1 MEALLSVIK
10 SEDIEGGRY
19 AAFGIANLAVNA
31 NHREKIV
38 EEGSIMTLVSLACCE
53 DVNTQVQAVVALR
66 GICVSPEYRAA
77 VVREGILDPLVLL
90 SRSEE
95 IGVLR
100 EVFIIAIVMMH
111 FLSLYSNKL
120 SARI

>member
-1 MEALLSVIK
+1 
-10 SEDIEGGRY
+10 
-19 AAFGIANLAVNA
+19 
-31 NHREKIV
+31 
-38 EEGSIMTLVSLACCE
+38 MTLVSLACCE

-77 VVREGILDPLVLL
+77 VVREGRDLVPTTVVLL

-100 EVFIIAIVMMH
+100 EVFHICDINDAILV
-111 FLSLYSNKL
+111 
-120 SARI
+120 